1 MLQFIA
7 LQSDGGGAGGLLTNY
22 GLLLLMIIVIW
33 LFFFRPQAKKQKA
46 QRKFVEEIQKGDQ
59 VVTSSGIL
67 GKINKLEGNIVTLQV
82 DTKTFIKVLKSSI
95 SQEMTDG
102 LKTQKDD

>member
-7 LQSDGGGAGGLLTNY
+7 LQSGGGGAGGLLTNY

-46 QRKFVEEIQKGDQ
+46 QRKFIEEIQKGDQ

-67 GKINKLEGNIVTLQV
+67 GRINKLEGNIVTLQV

-95 SQEMTDG
+95 SQEMSDS
-102 LKTQKDD
+102 LKTGKDD